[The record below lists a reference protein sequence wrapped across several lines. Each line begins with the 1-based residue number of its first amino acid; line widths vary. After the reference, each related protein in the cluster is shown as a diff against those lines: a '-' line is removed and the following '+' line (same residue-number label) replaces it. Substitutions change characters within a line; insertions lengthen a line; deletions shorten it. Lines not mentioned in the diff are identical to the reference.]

1 LTQFFTFLLKPFENG
16 HAHGGM
22 IFISLLTGAVM
33 LFLFKLTSNQEA
45 MKEVKTRI
53 SAYFLEMRL
62 YKEDISTVV
71 GSQRRILLAN
81 LHYMKL
87 AVVPA
92 VVMIVP
98 VILIMV
104 QLNLRYSQ
112 TGLEPGDTAIVKVQA
127 EEGVDVVREG
137 FQLSTGRGLL
147 KASPAVRIGALG
159 EIDWKIK
166 LVERGVHELK
176 IASAA
181 GEVSIPVY
189 GGRRLVPVFG
199 QFKKSSVLEMIL
211 NPGAPRVPDGMPI
224 ESIEVKYPSMS
235 FGWGVVDLSWL
246 WSFLVISMAFGVF
259 LKFVLK
265 VE

>member
-1 LTQFFTFLLKPFENG
+1 MTQFFTFLLKPFENG

-62 YKEDISTVV
+62 YKEDMSTVM

-81 LHYMKL
+81 MHYMKL

-92 VVMIVP
+92 VVMIIP

-112 TGLEPGDTAIVKVQA
+112 TGLEPGNTAIVKVKA

-137 FQLSTGRGLL
+137 FRLSTGRGLL
-147 KASPAVRIGALG
+147 KASPAVRIAALG
-159 EIDWKIK
+159 ETDWKIR
-166 LVERGVHELK
+166 LLEQGVHELK
-176 IASAA
+176 IASATD
-181 GEVSIPVY
+181 EISIPVY
-189 GGRRLVPVFG
+189 GNKRLVPVFG
-199 QFKKSSVLEMIL
+199 QFRKSSVLEMIL
-211 NPGAPRVPDGMPI
+211 NPGAPRIPDGMPI
-224 ESIEVKYPSMS
+224 KSIEVKYPSMS
-235 FGWGVVDLSWL
+235 FGWGIIELSWL
-246 WSFLVISMAFGVF
+246 WSFLLISMAFGVF

>member
-1 LTQFFTFLLKPFENG
+1 MTQLFTFILRPFENG
-16 HAHGGM
+16 HAHAGM
-22 IFISLLTGAVM
+22 IFISLITGAVM

-45 MKEVKTRI
+45 MKEVKTKI

-62 YKEDISTVV
+62 YKDDVSAVV

-104 QLNLRYSQ
+104 QLNLRYAQ
-112 TGLEPGDTAIVKVQA
+112 TGLVPGDMAIVKVKV
-127 EEGVDVVREG
+127 EDGVDVVREG
-137 FQLSTGRGLL
+137 LQITTGSGLA
-147 KASPAVRIGALG
+147 KASPAVRIAALG
-159 EIDWKIK
+159 ETDWKIK
-166 LVERGVHELK
+166 LTEMGVHDLK
-176 IASAA
+176 ITSAS
-181 GEVSIPVY
+181 GEMTI
-189 GGRRLVPVFG
+189 PVFG
-199 QFKKSSVLEMIL
+199 STRLIPIFGAFRKSSLLETIL
-211 NPGAPRVPDGMPI
+211 NPGAPRIPDGMPI
-224 ESIEVKYPSMS
+224 ESVQITYPPMS
-235 FGWGVVDLSWL
+235 FGWGIVSLSWL
-246 WSFLVISMAFGVF
+246 WSFLIISMAFGVV